1 VTAQLTE
8 QLLEVRQRD
17 LLALADGSQCDR
29 ACVLTQGQI
38 NHGGDRKTAFG
49 GETHGK
55 LLDGWALSTN

>member
-1 VTAQLTE
+1 VTTQFAE

-17 LLALADGSQCDR
+17 LLALRQN
-29 ACVLTQGQI
+29 

-55 LLDGWALSTN
+55 LLQVWALSTN

>member
-1 VTAQLTE
+1 VATQFAKE
-8 QLLEVRQRD
+8 LLEVRQRD
-17 LLALADGSQCDR
+17 LLALADGCQGDG

-38 NHGGDRKTAFG
+38 NHGSDRKTAFG